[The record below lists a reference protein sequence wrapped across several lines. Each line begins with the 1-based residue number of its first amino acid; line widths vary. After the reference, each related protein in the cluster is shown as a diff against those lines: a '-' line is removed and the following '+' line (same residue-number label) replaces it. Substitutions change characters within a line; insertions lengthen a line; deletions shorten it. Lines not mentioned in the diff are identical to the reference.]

1 MDNMQAFVITAYQN
15 PDYLSTLVNSIT
27 QEGNHAYVHIDAKS
41 TMDVQDLTLNNPELV
56 SVYKQYAVNWGGYN
70 HLLAI
75 IFLLKQI
82 PDGVEYVHTI
92 SGQDALVRSKAQFD
106 SFFSNQEGAFMSL
119 TPLEDTEIGVQRRV
133 EGYNLFPNAD
143 SRKPVHKI
151 LNRGMWLIRKAL
163 RMNKRQIGG
172 FDRIYKGM
180 IWVSLP
186 YAQVKYVLQ
195 YIEDNPS
202 YMKRLKHTLLP
213 EEFFFQTIL
222 MNSPYKDTIVPHNL
236 RYTLW
241 IEKHGSAPAILDEK
255 DYAGIIDSNC
265 YFARKIVMPYS
276 KQLLNLIEKARSA
289 PMQHYSG
296 EY

>member
-1 MDNMQAFVITAYQN
+1 MDNMQAFVITAYQS
-15 PDYLSTLVNSIT
+15 PAYLSTLVNSIT
-27 QEGNHAYVHIDAKS
+27 QEGNRAYVHIDAKS
-41 TMDVQDLTLNNPELV
+41 TMGEQDLTLNNPELV

-82 PDGVEYVHTI
+82 PDDVEYVHTI
-92 SGQDALVRSKAQFD
+92 SGQDTLVRSKAQFD
-106 SFFSNQEGAFMSL
+106 LFFSNQEQSFMTL
-119 TPLEDTEIGVQRRV
+119 APLEDTEIGVQRRV

-143 SRKPVHKI
+143 SRKPVYKM
-151 LNRGMWLIRKAL
+151 LNRSMWLIRKAL
-163 RMNKRQIGG
+163 RMNKRRIGV

-180 IWVSLP
+180 VWASLP

-222 MNSPYKDTIVPHNL
+222 MNSPYKNMIVPQNL

-241 IEKHGSAPAILDEK
+241 KEKHGSAPAILDEA
-255 DYAGIIDSNC
+255 DYTNIMNSDC
-265 YFARKIVMPYS
+265 FFARKIVMPYS
-276 KQLLNLIEKARSA
+276 EQLLNKIETTRNILDT
-289 PMQHYSG
+289 H
-296 EY
+296 

>member
-1 MDNMQAFVITAYQN
+1 MQAFVITAYQN

-27 QEGNHAYVHIDAKS
+27 RDGNRAYVHIDMKS

-56 SVYKQYAVNWGGYN
+56 SVHKQYVVNWGGYN

-75 IFLLKQI
+75 IFLLRQI
-82 PDGVEYVHTI
+82 PDDVEYVHII
-92 SGQDALVRSKAQFD
+92 SGQDTLVRSKAQFD
-106 SFFSNQEGAFMSL
+106 SFFSNQERSFMSL
-119 TPLEDTEIGVQRRV
+119 MPLEDTEMGVQRRV
-133 EGYNLFPNAD
+133 EGYNLFLNAD
-143 SRKPVHKI
+143 SRKPVYKM

-163 RMNKRQIGG
+163 RMNKRQIGE

-180 IWVSLP
+180 VWVSLP
-186 YAQVKYVLQ
+186 HAQVKYVLQ

-202 YMKRLKHTLLP
+202 YIKRLKHTLLP

-241 IEKHGSAPAILDEK
+241 TEKHGSAPAILDEE
-255 DYAGIIDSNC
+255 DYAGIIDSDC

-276 KQLLNLIEKARSA
+276 KQLLKLIQDARDVS
-289 PMQHYSG
+289 MQHYSG
-296 EY
+296 DN